1 MTSRSRHNSHEKY
14 KQRITSLCN
23 SYDRVIDL
31 EEQAHNAKYLAVLIS
46 GYLEQAIKELLLH
59 YTSLGSRS
67 QISRYIEKT
76 WPISRNMKTENIKVI
91 LNQFDS
97 KWGDEFQVRFGD
109 DEVKKGHINSIVEWR
124 NSIAHGQEANTRG
137 VTMVSVRNAFQ
148 TVGDL
153 VSFIESKV
161 TP

>member
-1 MTSRSRHNSHEKY
+1 MASRSRHNSHEKY

-23 SYDRVIDL
+23 SYDK
-31 EEQAHNAKYLAVLIS
+31 AKYLAVLIS

-59 YTSLGSRS
+59 YTSQGSRS

-97 KWGDEFQVRFGD
+97 NWGDEFQVRFGD
-109 DEVKKGHINSIVEWR
+109 NEVKKGHINSIVEWR
-124 NSIAHGQEANTRG
+124 NSIAHGQEANTHG
-137 VTMVSVRNAFQ
+137 VTIVSVRNAFQ

-161 TP
+161 TL